1 MMFKRF
7 FGYMAAAL
15 LVYTM
20 SGCSYNSMVQLD
32 ETVKGKWAAVQS
44 DYQRRADLIPN
55 LVNTVKGAANFEKS
69 TLTDV
74 INARASATSMK
85 LSADDLTPENIKK
98 FQAAQDQLGGS
109 LSRLLVSVEQYPDLK
124 ANQNFLELQAQIEG
138 TENRIKVSR
147 NDFNE
152 AVKQY
157 NSTVR
162 SFPANITAKMFGF
175 KEKGYFEASASSQNA
190 RRFSFNEVASWQMAG
205 IFAYDLPL

>member
-1 MMFKRF
+1 MKRF
-7 FGYMAAAL
+7 FSYAVAAL
-15 LVYTM
+15 LVYSL
-20 SGCSYNSMVQLD
+20 SGCSYNKMVQLD

-55 LVNTVKGAANFEKS
+55 LVNSVKGAANFEKS

-98 FQAAQDQLGGS
+98 FQAAQDQLGGT
-109 LSRLLVSVEQYPDLK
+109 LSRLLVSVEKYPDLK
-124 ANQNFLELQAQIEG
+124 ANQNFLELQSQIEG

-147 NDFNE
+147 NDFND
-152 AVKQY
+152 ATRGY

-162 SFPANITAKMFGF
+162 SFPANLTAKLFGF
-175 KEKGYFEASASSQNA
+175 KEKGYFEASAASQNA
-190 RRFSFNEVASWQMAG
+190 PTVQF
-205 IFAYDLPL
+205 